1 MLAVQYSI
9 SLPADYDMNNIRDR
23 VAKRGPTY
31 DTLEHL
37 GFKAFL
43 ITEKGKNGNQEH
55 SYAPFYV
62 WQAEQGM
69 LDFFCGDKFRG
80 LTESFGWPVVRVWT
94 VIDVGAGKI
103 TQRPTFATR
112 ELVHLIPHSDM
123 YELRSK
129 ELAAQQDTL
138 QSPHVHSRVVALDA
152 STWTL
157 IRFTLW
163 DTPIDLAHTSSIIQ
177 GYQVLHLSAPMFAA
191 INGVWGAM
199 EQKSC

>member
-1 MLAVQYSI
+1 MLAMQYSI
-9 SLPADYDMNNIRDR
+9 SLPADYDMNSIRDR

-69 LDFFCGDKFRG
+69 LNFLCGDKFKG
-80 LTESFGWPVVRVWT
+80 LTESFGWPHVRVWT
-94 VIDVGAGKI
+94 VIDVGAGNS

-112 ELVHLIPHSDM
+112 ELVHLAPHLDL
-123 YELRSK
+123 YELRST
-129 ELAAQQDTL
+129 ELAAQQGAL
-138 QSPHVHSRVVALDA
+138 QSRRVHSRVVALDP

-157 IRFTLW
+157 ARLTLW
-163 DTPIDLAHTSSIIQ
+163 DAPPGLTHTSSIVQ
-177 GYQVLHLSAPMFAA
+177 NYRVLHLSAPMFAA
-191 INGVWGAM
+191 
-199 EQKSC
+199 CR